1 MVIWEEEI
9 LSEGRK
15 KKPSFPI
22 STWPFDGCCDT
33 EGIIIGSEYQSVY
46 RLTYLPLIGILS
58 VRDIQFYGC
67 FNRPGETERSFFI
80 LNGRGSEFIYHI
92 MCIMWYFLCI
102 FLFMSTNQQ
111 IILDLI
117 QDRQLGFA
125 ADQGVDPGRVDVG
138 MTEQRDGRCLFPSC
152 SSSRQRN
159 A

>member
-22 STWPFDGCCDT
+22 STWLFDGCCDT

-92 MCIMWYFLCI
+92 MCIMWYF
-102 FLFMSTNQQ
+102 FMYFS
-111 IILDLI
+111 
-117 QDRQLGFA
+117 FY
-125 ADQGVDPGRVDVG
+125 VH
-138 MTEQRDGRCLFPSC
+138 
-152 SSSRQRN
+152 
-159 A
+159 